1 MFIKLG
7 YFAVLGATPLVL
19 LSAVAWS
26 DGLTVNVTNDGTED
40 IQVTV
45 YDTSVGPKAMVLSQR
60 VTGFTTVPVTVS
72 QDATGRANLAWTAV
86 TIDPNNRKCGH
97 ADRTGLSDA
106 ASVHVRADADCRPDQ
121 PAAALT
127 SFEE

>member
-1 MFIKLG
+1 MFIKKCLFLLLG
-7 YFAVLGATPLVL
+7 VTPLAL

-26 DGLTVNVTNDGTED
+26 DGVTVNVTNDGTED

-45 YDTSVGPKAMVLSQR
+45 YDTTVGPKAMILSQR

-97 ADRTGLSDA
+97 ADRTGLTDA
-106 ASVHVRADADCRPDQ
+106 SSVHVRADAECRPDQ

-127 SFEE
+127 SFDE

>member
-1 MFIKLG
+1 MFVKKGLFLLLG
-7 YFAVLGATPLVL
+7 VTPLVL
-19 LSAVAWS
+19 MSGVAWS
-26 DGLTVNVTNDGTED
+26 DGVTVNVTNDGTED

-45 YDTSVGPKAMVLSQR
+45 YDTSIDPKAMVLSQR

-106 ASVHVRADADCRPDQ
+106 ASVHVRADAACRPDQ

-127 SFEE
+127 SFDE